1 MKKLPDHLSR
11 ECIIAAIR
19 AYDAGV
25 AHQFKSARLYEIEF
39 EGRRYPSKAIVGLA
53 ATLATGTEFTPADF
67 SGGIKSKCV
76 RLLLDQ
82 GFTIASQ
89 GAGDDEVA
97 LFPDEGQTTMEFVEG
112 AAMQVVVNRYERD
125 RQARQAAL
133 RLHGCRC
140 QVCGLDMASRYGEIG
155 QGFTEIPVQLDAAV
169 LSDDYVL
176 QSYGGFFTGAFVGLA
191 AVDYAGYGTQAEF
204 YQFEYQELGDRLA
217 ADGSYSW
224 EAGETRDK

>member
-125 RQARQAAL
+125 RQARQAARACMAAGVRYAVWIWPAAMAISARAL
-133 RLHGCRC
+133 SISTISFRWPGSSRLP
-140 QVCGLDMASRYGEIG
+140 SE
-155 QGFTEIPVQLDAAV
+155 P
-169 LSDDYVL
+169 
-176 QSYGGFFTGAFVGLA
+176 
-191 AVDYAGYGTQAEF
+191 
-204 YQFEYQELGDRLA
+204 
-217 ADGSYSW
+217 
-224 EAGETRDK
+224 

>member
-76 RLLLDQ
+76 RLLLEQ

-89 GAGDDEVA
+89 GAGDDEAA
-97 LFPDEGQTTMEFVEG
+97 LFPD
-112 AAMQVVVNRYERD
+112 
-125 RQARQAAL
+125 
-133 RLHGCRC
+133 
-140 QVCGLDMASRYGEIG
+140 
-155 QGFTEIPVQLDAAV
+155 
-169 LSDDYVL
+169 
-176 QSYGGFFTGAFVGLA
+176 
-191 AVDYAGYGTQAEF
+191 
-204 YQFEYQELGDRLA
+204 
-217 ADGSYSW
+217 
-224 EAGETRDK
+224 

>member
-1 MKKLPDHLSR
+1 MKNYRTIYPR

-19 AYDAGV
+19 ATMSV

-97 LFPDEGQTTMEFVEG
+97 LFPDEDRRLWSSWKGGDAGGGQS
-112 AAMQVVVNRYERD
+112 
-125 RQARQAAL
+125 L
-133 RLHGCRC
+133 
-140 QVCGLDMASRYGEIG
+140 
-155 QGFTEIPVQLDAAV
+155 
-169 LSDDYVL
+169 
-176 QSYGGFFTGAFVGLA
+176 
-191 AVDYAGYGTQAEF
+191 
-204 YQFEYQELGDRLA
+204 
-217 ADGSYSW
+217 
-224 EAGETRDK
+224 

>member
-53 ATLATGTEFTPADF
+53 ATLATGKEFTPADF

-76 RLLLDQ
+76 RLLLEQ

-97 LFPDEGQTTMEFVEG
+97 LFPDEGQTTMEYVEG

-140 QVCGLDMASRYGEIG
+140 QVCGLDMASRYGDIG
-155 QGFTEIPVQLDAAV
+155 QGFIHIHHLIPLSGIRSDPGMSQLPCNAAPARSAV
-169 LSDDYVL
+169 YSRRAEGPAARHRLTSD
-176 QSYGGFFTGAFVGLA
+176 SARFTFIKHPTNPTLP
-191 AVDYAGYGTQAEF
+191 Y
-204 YQFEYQELGDRLA
+204 R
-217 ADGSYSW
+217 
-224 EAGETRDK
+224 

>member
-133 RLHGCRC
+133 RLHGCGVRYA
-140 QVCGLDMASRYGEIG
+140 VWIWPAAMAKSAR
-155 QGFTEIPVQLDAAV
+155 V
-169 LSDDYVL
+169 LSI
-176 QSYGGFFTGAFVGLA
+176 STISF
-191 AVDYAGYGTQAEF
+191 
-204 YQFEYQELGDRLA
+204 RWP
-217 ADGSYSW
+217 GSSR
-224 EAGETRDK
+224 TTV

>member
-1 MKKLPDHLSR
+1 MSYEKTTGPFIR
-11 ECIIAAIR
+11 ECIIIAAIR

-140 QVCGLDMASRYGEIG
+140 QVCGLIWPAAMAKSAG
-155 QGFTEIPVQLDAAV
+155 V
-169 LSDDYVL
+169 LSI
-176 QSYGGFFTGAFVGLA
+176 STISF
-191 AVDYAGYGTQAEF
+191 
-204 YQFEYQELGDRLA
+204 RWP
-217 ADGSYSW
+217 GSSR
-224 EAGETRDK
+224 TTV